1 MVEIIIATANLRAVN
16 TVCRHCCVLLLA
28 ALLFG
33 CASKPTT
40 PSRPQPLPAPSVPRN
55 DGPDPRTP
63 VELMQV
69 PDAVPRAEPIRP
81 GGPNKPYEV
90 EGQRYEPLPAD
101 ERYEARGLAS
111 WYGRQFHGRK
121 TANGETFNM
130 YAMTAAH
137 RTLPLPSYARVSN
150 PANGRS
156 VIVRVNDRGPF
167 IAGRIIDLSYTAA
180 VKLGIAGVVPVRVER
195 VLPQDMRNVPAVI
208 DGDAVPD
215 AAEPPE
221 APKATPVADAKPA
234 PRETTPNAAAR
245 GYWLQLGAY
254 RELQGAITLQKQA
267 GEELPALAPLLTLI
281 EQATTSDAARLHRVQ
296 AGPFASREEAD
307 AAAAQVRGKLLLTP
321 VVIQKR

>member
-1 MVEIIIATANLRAVN
+1 VN
-16 TVCRHCCVLLLA
+16 TVVTRCCPLLLA

-33 CASKPTT
+33 CASKPPTPT
-40 PSRPQPLPAPSVPRN
+40 PSTQPLPVPQVPRN

-63 VELMQV
+63 AELMQV

-90 EGQRYEPLPAD
+90 SGERYEPLPAD

-111 WYGRQFHGRK
+111 WYGQTFHGKK

-167 IAGRIIDLSYTAA
+167 TPGRIIDLSYTAA
-180 VKLGIAGVVPVRVER
+180 VKLGIAGVSSVTVQRVM
-195 VLPQDMRNVPAVI
+195 PQDMRDVPAAI
-208 DGDAVPD
+208 DGDDVP
-215 AAEPPE
+215 AAPIA
-221 APKATPVADAKPA
+221 APLADARPA
-234 PRETTPNAAAR
+234 PRTSTTNAAAR

-254 RELQGAITLQKQA
+254 RELQGAITLQRQA
-267 GEELPALAPLLTLI
+267 GQALPALAPLLTVI
-281 EQATTSDAARLHRVQ
+281 EQARAPGAERLHRVQ

-307 AAAAQVRGKLLLTP
+307 AAAAQVRAKLLLAP
-321 VVIQKR
+321 VVIRNN